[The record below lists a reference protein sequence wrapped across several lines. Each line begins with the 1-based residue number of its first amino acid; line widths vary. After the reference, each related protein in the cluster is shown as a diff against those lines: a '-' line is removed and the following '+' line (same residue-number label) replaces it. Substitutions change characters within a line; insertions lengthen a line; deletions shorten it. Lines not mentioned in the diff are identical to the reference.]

1 MEHQL
6 VGLASIIIL
15 GILSQWLSWRINL
28 PAILLLLISGMI
40 AGPFLGILK
49 PDDLFGELLFP
60 LVSVS
65 VAIILFEGGL
75 SLRLSE
81 LKNVGRVVRNL
92 TTTGILITWT
102 LGFLAAYLVAN
113 VAFWPALLLG
123 AILVVS
129 GPTVIIP
136 LLRQIRPSRNV
147 GSILKWEGMVNDP
160 IGAILAVLVFEAII
174 AGGMQSKT
182 SAIIFG
188 VIQAAVGGT
197 VIGILTAGILV
208 LLLRRYLVPDFL
220 QNPMALM
227 LVVIA
232 YVSANMIQSES
243 GLLAVTI
250 MGVALA
256 NQKYVSINHI
266 VEFKE
271 SLRVILI
278 SSLFIILAA
287 QITLEQL
294 ALFEP
299 VHWVFVAILI
309 IIVRPLAVLVSTR
322 KSTLNWRERGFLA
335 WMAPRGI
342 VAAAVV
348 SIFAVRLQ
356 ELGFE
361 GCGRLVPLTF
371 QVIIGTVIVYG
382 FSGSFVARSLK
393 VAQPNPQG
401 VLFVGAHSWIQE
413 IAKVLQDADFRVT
426 LIDTNWYNVS
436 DARQKGIPAYYADV
450 LSENL
455 LTELQL
461 DGIGRLLALTPNDE
475 VNSLSA
481 LHFQD
486 IFGRSEVYQL
496 IPKGHFKSGRK
507 KELARHLQGRFLFNE
522 RADFE
527 FVLALFRDGAI
538 AKKSLLTEE
547 YDFDKFRERY
557 GDEALPMFIIGPGGN
572 LKVMTALEPPEP
584 RPGDT
589 IISIV
594 KESQDIRTD
603 A

>member
-28 PAILLLLISGMI
+28 PAILLLLISGLI

-92 TTTGILITWT
+92 ITIGILVTWI
-102 LGFLAAYLVAN
+102 LGFLAAYLVADI
-113 VAFWPALLLG
+113 AFWPALLLG

-174 AGGMQSKT
+174 AGGMQSRT

-227 LVVIA
+227 MVVIA
-232 YVSANMIQSES
+232 YVSANMVQPES
-243 GLLAVTI
+243 GLLAVTV
-250 MGVALA
+250 MGIALA

-266 VEFKE
+266 IEFKE
-271 SLRVILI
+271 NLRVILI

-287 QITLEQL
+287 QLTREQL

-299 VHWVFVAILI
+299 VHWIFVVILI
-309 IIVRPLAVLVSTR
+309 IIVRPLAVLASTR
-322 KSTLNWRERGFLA
+322 KSALNWRERGFLA

-361 GCGRLVPLTF
+361 GYGRLVPLTF

-382 FSGSFVARSLK
+382 FSGSYVARALK

-401 VLFVGAHSWIQE
+401 VLFVGAHAWIQE
-413 IAKVLQDADFRVT
+413 IAKVLQSAGFRVT

-436 DARQKGIPAYYADV
+436 DARQNGIPAYYADV

-455 LTELQL
+455 LTDLQL

-496 IPKGHFKSGRK
+496 IPKGLFKSGRK

-522 RADFE
+522 MADYE
-527 FVLALFRDGAI
+527 FILSLFRDGAI
-538 AKKSLLTEE
+538 VKKSLLTEE
-547 YDFDKFRERY
+547 YDFNKFRERY
-557 GDEALPMFIIGPGGN
+557 DDEALPMFIIGTGGN

-594 KESQDIRTD
+594 KETQDVRTD
-603 A
+603 T